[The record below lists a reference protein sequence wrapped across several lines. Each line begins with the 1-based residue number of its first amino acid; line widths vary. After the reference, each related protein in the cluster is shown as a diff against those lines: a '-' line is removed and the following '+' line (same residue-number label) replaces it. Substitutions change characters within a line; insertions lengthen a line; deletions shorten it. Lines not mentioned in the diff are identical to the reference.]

1 MATPLSH
8 MPRPQADRF
17 VGKKNLFLVPNFVA
31 SPGTPQEGRDLIARY
46 WSEVRD
52 SISNLERSLGTVA
65 KVYHEMVCD
74 DGDAGIQHVELMNP
88 DACTLI
94 SAICQSTGEIRS
106 LENVELVAEHTDWQ
120 RVLSIGPASHK
131 VLTAALEG
139 FSDHTRHPL
148 RANRREDFGRPCRR
162 RDRRALHP
170 GRPPRPVPGRHPGIL
185 RRAAFIG
192 RAQALARRIFQ
203 AGIGRC
209 PQRIARRGYG
219 STGFSRT
226 LPGQGTAGRPLE
238 NFLLEYEP
246 LYPILLTAE
255 NSDDPGYREP

>member
-1 MATPLSH
+1 

-31 SPGTPQEGRDLIARY
+31 SPGTPQEGKDLIARY

-74 DGDAGIQHVELMNP
+74 DGDAGIRHVELMNP

-106 LENVELVAEHTDWQ
+106 LEDVELVAEHTDWQ

-139 FSDHTRHPL
+139 FQTTLATRYERIAERISDDLADGETAVL
-148 RANRREDFGRPCRR
+148 FIREDHRVQFPADIQVFFVAPPSLDALKRWLEEFFRPSSG
-162 RDRRALHP
+162 D
-170 GRPPRPVPGRHPGIL
+170 VPN
-185 RRAAFIG
+185 
-192 RAQALARRIFQ
+192 
-203 AGIGRC
+203 
-209 PQRIARRGYG
+209 
-219 STGFSRT
+219 
-226 LPGQGTAGRPLE
+226 E
-238 NFLLEYEP
+238 
-246 LYPILLTAE
+246 
-255 NSDDPGYREP
+255 